1 MKSQLLSSVG
11 GASLKFSSLKSQL
24 PESPKTKYL
33 NTSMM
38 IAVLRARVHLGHE
51 RIETHGRMDVGEAN
65 GLQQKKAAALGAD
78 AGARRMQNA
87 ECRPRRRRWRRSAA
101 FMCSAGLLRR
111 VA

>member
-51 RIETHGRMDVGEAN
+51 RIETREAN
-65 GLQQKKAAALGAD
+65 GLQQRKAAALGAD

-87 ECRPRRRRWRRSAA
+87 ECRPRRRRWRPAT
-101 FMCSAGLLRR
+101 FMCSAAATAGLL
-111 VA
+111 